1 MTSSGGSWNNSTG
14 GMVYSDDAVTENY
27 TKLSDEFAKS
37 QQQHVHTISGLH
49 QEYLESIKVT
59 VNTTISVQKEY
70 FSNPNSYYQ
79 LPNTA
84 STHMQNMINQS
95 NKYTTDLIRWVNV
108 QNQLIAN
115 SIELLKDYVKVYN
128 RAIVMMA
135 EYYSNM
141 IKTRNSFVSKI
152 Q

>member
-1 MTSSGGSWNNSTG
+1 MQLLKIIQ
-14 GMVYSDDAVTENY
+14 NY
-27 TKLSDEFAKS
+27 QMNL
-37 QQQHVHTISGLH
+37 QQHVQAMSGLH
-49 QEYLESIKVT
+49 QEYLESIKVAI
-59 VNTTISVQKEY
+59 NTTISVQKEY
-70 FSNPNSYYQ
+70 FSNSNSNYR

-84 STHMQNMINQS
+84 ATHMENTVSQS
-95 NKYTTDLIRWVNV
+95 NKYTADLIRWINV
-108 QNQLIAN
+108 QNQFITN

-135 EYYSNM
+135 EYYSNI